1 LRAEVEKKSYE
12 TFMEIK
18 KEMLSGDERK
28 RLTDYYK
35 KIEAD
40 IA

>member
-1 LRAEVEKKSYE
+1 LRAEVENFYE
-12 TFMEIK
+12 TFMEVK

-28 RLTDYYK
+28 RLTDSYK